1 MEKKRIAIT
10 SALTA
15 LMILTAAI
23 YFAAGLEESSELG
36 NAKEANA
43 ISSGQAI
50 DNSNNNINNNAS
62 AVGEDSRSA
71 LVETVFFMIV
81 GAAYVGVGGWM
92 LLGLSKDRDAEQ
104 EVHRRGTN
112 HHSISTTLPYLVA
125 IVGSAALIVLYV
137 VSRTVALPIVGL
149 QDDVG
154 MVDILSKILQAA
166 IIGVGGYLLLEM
178 RKKPV
183 WTGMVR

>member
-1 MEKKRIAIT
+1 MEKKRIAVT
-10 SALTA
+10 CALTA

-23 YFAAGLEESSELG
+23 YFAEGLEESSELG
-36 NAKEANA
+36 SAKEANV
-43 ISSGQAI
+43 ISSAQVDSSG
-50 DNSNNNINNNAS
+50 SNNVNDIANT
-62 AVGEDSRSA
+62 VEVDSSSA
-71 LVETVFFMIV
+71 LVETVFFMAV

-92 LLGLSKDRDAEQ
+92 LIGLSKDKSP
-104 EVHRRGTN
+104 N
-112 HHSISTTLPYLVA
+112 HSSIGTTLPYFVA
-125 IVGSAALIVLYV
+125 MVGSAALIVLYV

-154 MVDILSKILQAA
+154 IVDILSKILQAA

-178 RKKPV
+178 RKEKV

>member
-1 MEKKRIAIT
+1 MEKKRIAVT
-10 SALTA
+10 CALTA

-23 YFAAGLEESSELG
+23 YFAEGLEESSELG
-36 NAKEANA
+36 SAKEANV
-43 ISSGQAI
+43 ISSAQVDSSG
-50 DNSNNNINNNAS
+50 NNVNDIANT
-62 AVGEDSRSA
+62 VEVDSSSA
-71 LVETVFFMIV
+71 LVETVFFMAV

-92 LLGLSKDRDAEQ
+92 LIGLSKDKSP
-104 EVHRRGTN
+104 N
-112 HHSISTTLPYLVA
+112 HSSIGTTLPYFVA
-125 IVGSAALIVLYV
+125 MVGSAALIVLYV

-154 MVDILSKILQAA
+154 IVDILSKILQAA

-178 RKKPV
+178 RKEKV